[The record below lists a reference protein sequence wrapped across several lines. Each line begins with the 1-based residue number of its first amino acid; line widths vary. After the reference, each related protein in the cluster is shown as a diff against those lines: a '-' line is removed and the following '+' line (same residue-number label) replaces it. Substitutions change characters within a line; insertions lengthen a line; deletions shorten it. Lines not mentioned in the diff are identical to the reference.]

1 MNKSEKQVIMILTA
15 AIVLVAVVLVFF
27 LLKSGTEHEDQKTNL
42 VKEKL
47 QNDSSDD
54 SNDSNDG
61 STDVIVSDST
71 DTTTET
77 IDVSDDS
84 NSNTSNA
91 TNPDNVM
98 DADDGYMFPTSGSA
112 YISSSAVKKLTT
124 SQIQYAINEI
134 YARHGLKFTKKEN
147 QERFGKKKWY
157 KGSVDD
163 QDDISL
169 NKYEKKNVNTFA
181 AELKKRDAR

>member
-1 MNKSEKQVIMILTA
+1 MKKSEKQMIMILTA
-15 AIVLVAVVLVFF
+15 VIVLVAAVLLFF
-27 LLKSGTEHEDQKTNL
+27 LFKGRSGNDNQEMDT
-42 VKEKL
+42 VKEEL
-47 QNDSSDD
+47 QQDAADQNSDSSD
-54 SNDSNDG
+54 SA
-61 STDVIVSDST
+61 DVIVSDST

-77 IDVSDDS
+77 INASDNSDS
-84 NSNTSNA
+84 STSNTTDPN
-91 TNPDNVM
+91 DVM

-163 QDDISL
+163 QDNISL